1 MKIGKYSQ
9 STLKQGNFLK
19 GIYKKIVRREGIEP
33 IKRVLTHVLFS
44 VTFFDKEIKL
54 HFMYTEQRV
63 LALREYR
70 FTHMNC
76 STVDILFLSVALSA
90 ERL

>member
-9 STLKQGNFLK
+9 STLKQGNFIK

-33 IKRVLTHVLFS
+33 IKRVFTHVLFS

-63 LALREYR
+63 PPYA
-70 FTHMNC
+70 
-76 STVDILFLSVALSA
+76 SIGSPI
-90 ERL
+90 